1 MNDRRAQYLM
11 SPLTW
16 FRLARLLPFV
26 LITPQIGAQTDDPEA
41 RLRSLALARDA
52 QIVVEDF
59 SGALASAQ
67 DLVSLLE
74 DTGDQRL
81 AGHIVQ
87 LARVQAELGELAN
100 AEENYLRG
108 LELLE
113 EQDGEIAL
121 SLVGP
126 YHGLARSYMYGDRHD
141 EAITVLE
148 HAKDLNQRN
157 LGLFNLEQ
165 TELLDDMTVAYLS
178 LGNTLEAQRIQKER
192 LRIAVRRFGAESPET
207 IPFLHHL
214 GQYYEYSRMRGQ
226 AREQYQQ
233 ILEVQEANPD
243 SNDTSLLFVL
253 RKLILIDLARNEP
266 SSARAR
272 LTEILDR
279 GVSIPPME
287 RVRSLTA
294 LGDWEMG
301 HKRTEAALEY
311 YRDGWRIME
320 SELALD
326 PQNFYSEPV
335 PISFIVPLGPV
346 DMRRRQD
353 SYAWGKI
360 TLSFTVSAEGRAYDV
375 QIVSSEPSNLMDA
388 RYIGRVR
395 ETYFRPRLINGE
407 PTLTSNVQLSH
418 QFRYF
423 FSQNKE

>member
-1 MNDRRAQYLM
+1 MTVWHNTLVGL
-11 SPLTW
+11 LTW
-16 FRLARLLPFV
+16 PRLVRLLPFV
-26 LITPQIGAQTDDPEA
+26 LTTQQIGAQTDDPEA
-41 RLRSLALARDA
+41 HLRSLTLARDA

-59 SGALASAQ
+59 SGALTSAE
-67 DLVSLLE
+67 DLVSALE
-74 DTGDQRL
+74 DTGDKRL

-87 LARVQAELGELAN
+87 LARVQAELGELAK

-113 EQDGEIAL
+113 EQDGELAL
-121 SLVGP
+121 NLVVP
-126 YHGLARSYMYGDRHD
+126 YQGLARSYMYGDRYE

-148 HAKDLNQRN
+148 HAQDLNQRN

-165 TELLDDMTVAYLS
+165 TELLDDMTVVYLL
-178 LGNTLEAQRIQKER
+178 LGDTLEAQRIQRER
-192 LRIAVRRFGAESPET
+192 LRIAVRRFGAESLET
-207 IPFLHHL
+207 IPFLNHL

-233 ILEVQEANPD
+233 ILEIQEANPD
-243 SNDTSLLFVL
+243 SNDISLLFVL
-253 RKLILIDLARNEP
+253 RKLTLIDLARNEP
-266 SSARAR
+266 SSAKIR
-272 LTEILDR
+272 LTEILSRDV
-279 GVSIPPME
+279 GIPPIE
-287 RVRSLTA
+287 RARSLTV

-320 SELALD
+320 SGPSLD
-326 PQNFYSEPV
+326 PGNLYGEPA
-335 PISFIVPLGPV
+335 PISFVAPLGPV

-353 SYAWGKI
+353 SYAWGTI
-360 TLSFTVSAEGRAYDV
+360 TLSFTVSAEGRASDV
-375 QIVSSEPSNLMDA
+375 QIISSEPAGLMDA

-395 ETYFRPRLINGE
+395 ETYFRPRLLNGE

-423 FSQNKE
+423 FSQK